1 MPERRKTET
10 PSRLIDRYRAKL
22 AIDRDDL
29 DRCMVEQP
37 ELVDHVGEAYA
48 NAVAERDAGKLELEI
63 AEAEEAQKIR
73 ERASTMDEKLTEAS
87 LREQLVL
94 SKRIQNLKTE
104 QIQLKKD
111 IDDWSALRE
120 SFQSRGFMLRELA
133 PMWVARFNRG
143 TASSYVS
150 PRDQLSNSVKARA
163 DEERRVEGR
172 PNRRA

>member
-48 NAVAERDAGKLELEI
+48 NAVAARAAGKVELEI
-63 AEAEEAQKIR
+63 AEAEETQKIR
-73 ERASTMDEKLTEAS
+73 ERPSTMDEKLTEAS

-104 QIQLKKD
+104 QIQLRRE
-111 IDDWSALRE
+111 ITNWSGLGDYFK
-120 SFQSRGFMLRELA
+120 SGGF
-133 PMWVARFNRG
+133 
-143 TASSYVS
+143 
-150 PRDQLSNSVKARA
+150 
-163 DEERRVEGR
+163 
-172 PNRRA
+172 